1 MGYKHYHITLSNE
14 VNSYTFTYELASHR
28 PAQEWA
34 RQMDNLSIDS
44 LRVNFDPWMGIHNLP
59 EDKINRLN
67 QLIDLLNGW
76 IPGKILDKWDYN
88 NPQASIN
95 RLHVHF
101 PEHEKSETDPI
112 RLNQLSEYND
122 VIHSLEYL
130 IRKMSYKDALCLMV
144 IPESDFKT
152 ELNTDDYQYFR
163 ASREFG
169 ELCLH
174 YPHVGRHALELLKAR
189 DIVCPVDQIVTQ
201 KLITPYHSLRF
212 SKDPYSEK
220 QYHSAF
226 DKFYKVSKI
235 NQIVDR
241 NDPKI
246 AVGYIPIGKL
256 VSVNDSL
263 VTIEVVTDIVKNT
276 NKILGWK
283 IT

>member
-1 MGYKHYHITLSNE
+1 MSYKHYHITLSNA
-14 VNSYTFTYELASHR
+14 VDSYTFIYELSAHR

-34 RQMDNLSIDS
+34 RQMDRLTVDS
-44 LRVNFDPWMGIHNLP
+44 LRVGLDPWLGIHNLP
-59 EDKINRLN
+59 EAKINRLN
-67 QLIDLLNGW
+67 QLIDLLNEW
-76 IPGKILDKWDYN
+76 IPDKILDKWDSK
-88 NPQASIN
+88 NPQSSLN
-95 RLHVHF
+95 KLHIHF
-101 PEHEKSETDPI
+101 PEQEKTETDPA
-112 RLNQLSEYND
+112 RVNQLSEYND
-122 VIHSLEYL
+122 VIHALEYL
-130 IRKMSYKDALCLMV
+130 IRKISYKDSLCILV

-152 ELNTDDYQYFR
+152 ELNTDDYQHFK

-174 YPHVGRHALELLKAR
+174 YPHVGRHALELLNAR

-226 DKFYKVSKI
+226 DKFYKISKI
-235 NQIVDR
+235 NQLVDR